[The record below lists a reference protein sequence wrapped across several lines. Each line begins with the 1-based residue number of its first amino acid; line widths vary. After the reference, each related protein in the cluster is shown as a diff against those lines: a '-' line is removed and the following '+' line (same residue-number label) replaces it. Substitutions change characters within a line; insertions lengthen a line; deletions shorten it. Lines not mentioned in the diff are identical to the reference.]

1 MVQPLFNVD
10 ALPIVAGELSLG
22 AGRQLDR
29 FHLEGD
35 FRSFFQ
41 LINLIIIFFESFSW
55 WEISKSPV
63 IDPRQ
68 CDICHPEHQKS
79 QHCEHL

>member
-35 FRSFFQ
+35 FRIFLADILDYNFVFRGDDWDLAAELEEIKS
-41 LINLIIIFFESFSW
+41 NLG
-55 WEISKSPV
+55 KYQV
-63 IDPRQ
+63 I
-68 CDICHPEHQKS
+68 
-79 QHCEHL
+79 LLL